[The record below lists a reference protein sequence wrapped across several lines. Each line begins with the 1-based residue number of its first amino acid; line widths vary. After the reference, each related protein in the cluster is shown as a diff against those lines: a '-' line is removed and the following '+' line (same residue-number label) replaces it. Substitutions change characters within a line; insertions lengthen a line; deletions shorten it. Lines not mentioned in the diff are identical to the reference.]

1 MVDSDTLTVDGNA
14 LMVGDDTLA
23 ILMSSAD
30 SETVDS
36 YTLMSA
42 GGTWTV
48 DDSTLTINGST

>member
-1 MVDSDTLTVDGNA
+1 
-14 LMVGDDTLA
+14 MVGDDTLA

-30 SETVDS
+30 SKMVDS
-36 YTLMSA
+36 YTLMSV

>member
-1 MVDSDTLTVDGNA
+1 
-14 LMVGDDTLA
+14 MVGDDTLV